1 MVLVLGFL
9 RKDIAMGLLAPLQ
22 LTVKQ
27 LVISSVILAMFFP
40 CVATFMVILKELGAK
55 KLIQGTIIMLFA
67 SILTGLILNLV
78 L

>member
-1 MVLVLGFL
+1 
-9 RKDIAMGLLAPLQ
+9 
-22 LTVKQ
+22 
-27 LVISSVILAMFFP
+27 VILAMFFP
-40 CVATFMVILKELGAK
+40 CVATFMVILKELGVK